1 MAGATRGPLIAA
13 VERMLPRIKY
23 PWLFLAL
30 AAMLLLDL
38 VIPDPI
44 PFLDE
49 ATLALLTVLAG
60 SWRTRREKPT
70 ASEPAQPPLEA
81 GALHDRTDTEDR

>member
-1 MAGATRGPLIAA
+1 MANATRGPLIAL
-13 VERMLPRIKY
+13 VERLLPRIKY
-23 PWLFLAL
+23 PWLFVVL
-30 AAMLLLDL
+30 AAFLLFDL

-60 SWRTRREKPT
+60 SWRTRRATPGATEPT
-70 ASEPAQPPLEA
+70 SPPPAIGA
-81 GALHDRTDTEDR
+81 GTDVVDAEEQ